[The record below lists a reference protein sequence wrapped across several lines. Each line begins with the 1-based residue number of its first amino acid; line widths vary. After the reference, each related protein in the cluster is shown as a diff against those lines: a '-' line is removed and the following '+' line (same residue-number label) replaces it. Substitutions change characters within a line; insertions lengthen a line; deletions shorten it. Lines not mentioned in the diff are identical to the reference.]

1 MADGSTRREFL
12 AGTGRAALGLTLLPV
27 ARGSA
32 AAPSD
37 PEKRPPWR
45 PLVAKLAKQLPRL
58 MAEQKTPGL
67 GIVLLRG
74 GKMLWRGG
82 FGVRD
87 DVSKAPVDNDT
98 VFEIASVSKTVFSYA
113 VLKLCEKG
121 VLALDAPLTKY

>member
-12 AGTGRAALGLTLLPV
+12 AGSGRAALGLTLLPA

-37 PEKRPPWR
+37 PKKRPPWR
-45 PLVAKLAKQLPRL
+45 PLVSQLEQQLPKL

-67 GIVLLRG
+67 GIALLRD
-74 GKMLWRGG
+74 GKVLWRGG

-87 DVSKAPVDNDT
+87 GVSEAPVDNDT
-98 VFEIASVSKTVFSYA
+98 VYEI
-113 VLKLCEKG
+113 
-121 VLALDAPLTKY
+121 